1 MWWPPSDVG
10 NAHRARINGGDI
22 VISNGDE
29 GFGQISYATAQLQP
43 FTDIAI
49 DSPNPVEF
57 FEFFLTLYTADRLVK
72 RRGRWQRRLIIEFP
86 VSDVE
91 RWRSAAP
98 TLHQLIRRSTG
109 DDVELEFTKRPAQQR
124 HRDTYRVPFALEQA
138 RPTTIVLLSDG
149 LDSYCGAV
157 QQLSARPQ
165 ERLCFVSLSTNTRKE
180 AGINDVRSH
189 LHRMRPENITFCGS
203 FFHLNDP
210 PRASAQER
218 SQRSRTMLAIA
229 AGFVVSAAYDSLDV
243 IVSENGLG
251 ILNLPVPHLQMDHFS
266 SQVLHPANVPLWS
279 EVAALLWG
287 SKAGLVYP
295 NRFRTKAEMCASLPA
310 TAHVAIGFTTSC
322 DAPRRDADDAC
333 GTCGSCLVRRR
344 ALELPGLSTFDGK
357 YHVSASTGR
366 TPDVDAFDVQSYHA
380 RELQRR
386 LEAMDPWSALVEYQ
400 PTLRTSVADT
410 ETPTA
415 HLRYETMQLLKRHVN
430 EVFAFELLQRAS

>member
-1 MWWPPSDVG
+1 MTP
-10 NAHRARINGGDI
+10 ATRIAARINAGDI
-22 VISNGDE
+22 IISANGAED
-29 GFGQISYATAQLQP
+29 FGQVSYATAQLQP
-43 FTDIAI
+43 FADIAI

-57 FEFFLTLYTADRLVK
+57 FEFFLTLYIADRLVK

-98 TLHQLIRRSTG
+98 TLHQLIHQSTG
-109 DDVELEFTKRPAQQR
+109 DDVELEFTNRPSHQR
-124 HRDTYRVPFALEQA
+124 HRDTHRVPFALEQA
-138 RPTTIVLLSDG
+138 RPTAVVLLSDG

-157 QQLSARPQ
+157 AQLAARLQ

-180 AGINDVRSH
+180 ARINDVRSH
-189 LHRMRPENITFCGS
+189 LQRMRPENVTFCRS

-251 ILNLPVPHLQMDHFS
+251 ILNLPVPHLQMDHYS

-279 EVAALLWG
+279 EVAASLWG

-295 NRFRTKAEMCASLPA
+295 NRFRTKAEMCASLPVA
-310 TAHVAIGFTTSC
+310 AHPAIRFTTSC
-322 DAPRRDADDAC
+322 DAPRHDVDDAC

-344 ALELPGLSTFDGK
+344 ALELPGLSALDGK
-357 YHVSASTGR
+357 YSASASTGR
-366 TPDVDAFDVQSYHA
+366 LPYVDAFDVQSYHA

-400 PTLRTSVADT
+400 PTLGTSVTDT
-410 ETPTA
+410 ETTA
-415 HLRYETMQLLKRHVN
+415 HLRYETMQLLQRHVT
-430 EVFAFELLQRAS
+430 EVFEFEQLQRAS